1 MPPLA
6 DPVIEADRIMQAAE
20 SKKITLR
27 LFGGVSFYLRCP
39 SAKHRS
45 LSRNYVDIDFMGHA
59 KQSREILQLFPE
71 LGYVG
76 RDRFNAMMGYQR
88 LVFNDMENGRRVDV
102 FLDVF
107 EMCHKINMKDR
118 MKVDDLTIPLADM
131 LATKLQIVEIN
142 EKDIKDILSLM
153 LDYDLADTD
162 KGAINSAY
170 LAKLCGDDWGI
181 YKTFAVN
188 LDKLIA
194 GLPERELEQGQKEVL
209 KARIEQLRKAIEDTP
224 KSLGWKM
231 RARIGERVVWY
242 ELPSADKEVVDTR
255 LSDGNSAKPVRA
267 SAP

>member
-1 MPPLA
+1 LPPLA
-6 DPVIEADRIMQAAE
+6 DPVSEADRIMLAAG

-39 SAKHRS
+39 SAKHRN

-59 KQSREILQLFPE
+59 KQSREIKQLFPD

-76 RDRFNAMMGYQR
+76 RERFNAMMGYQR

-107 EMCHKINMKDR
+107 EMCHKLNMKDR
-118 MKVDDLTIPLADM
+118 IEIDDRTIPLADM
-131 LATKLQIVEIN
+131 LATKLQIVEMN
-142 EKDIKDILSLM
+142 EKDVKDILSL
-153 LDYDLADTD
+153 LIDYDFTDTD

-170 LAKLCGDDWGI
+170 LTKLCADDWGL
-181 YKTFAVN
+181 YKTFTMN
-188 LDKLIA
+188 LDRLIA
-194 GLPERELEQGQKEVL
+194 GLPERDLEQGQKEAA
-209 KARIEQLRKAIEDTP
+209 KARMERLRKGIEDAP

-242 ELPSADKEVVDTR
+242 ELPAADKEVVDTR
-255 LSDGNSAKPVRA
+255 PSDGK
-267 SAP
+267 

>member
-6 DPVIEADRIMQAAE
+6 DPVSEADRIMRAAE
-20 SKKITLR
+20 SKGITLR
-27 LFGGVSFYLRCP
+27 LFGGVSFYVRCP

-59 KQSREILQLFPE
+59 KQSGKLMQLFPE

-88 LVFNDMENGRRVDV
+88 LVFNDMDNGRRVDI

-107 EMCHKINMKDR
+107 EMCHKLNLKDR
-118 MKVDDLTIPLADM
+118 MKIDDRTIPLADM

-142 EKDIKDILSLM
+142 EKDIKDIFSL
-153 LDYDLADTD
+153 LVDYDLADTD

-170 LAKLCGDDWGI
+170 LAKLSGDDWGI
-181 YKTFAVN
+181 YKTFTMN
-188 LDKLIA
+188 LDRLIA
-194 GLPERELEQGQKEVL
+194 GLPQMEVEPGQKEVV
-209 KARIEQLRKAIEDTP
+209 KARMERLRKAIEDAP

-231 RARIGERVVWY
+231 RARIGERAVWY
-242 ELPSADKEVVDTR
+242 ELPDADKQVVDTR
-255 LSDGNSAKPVRA
+255 LSEGK
-267 SAP
+267 